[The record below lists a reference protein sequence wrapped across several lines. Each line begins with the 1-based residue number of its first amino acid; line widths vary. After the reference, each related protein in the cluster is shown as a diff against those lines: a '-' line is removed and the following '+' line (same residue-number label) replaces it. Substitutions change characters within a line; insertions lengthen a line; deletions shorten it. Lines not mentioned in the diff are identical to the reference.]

1 MMIQRRRMLASGTFR
16 FTFTGTYTDERT
28 GGMGVI
34 TFTSSGTLT
43 VLSGGAAAALLRGGG
58 GGGGGGGYIDGAYG
72 GGGGGGGG
80 SGYETSATLHLIP
93 GTYTITIGAGGNRGY
108 HEENGSNGGTTSAFG
123 YSANGGIGGE
133 GAAGGQG
140 GDGGAGKNAGANGD
154 QGVGGSYGRGGDG
167 GSPNG
172 GDGGNGEDYRNPGI
186 FWGSAGNGSAGV
198 VTLTF

>member
-58 GGGGGGGYIDGAYG
+58 GGGGGGGYIHGVYG

-80 SGYETSATLHLIP
+80 SGYETSANLHLIP

-108 HEENGSNGGTTSAFG
+108 HEDNGANGGTTSAFG
-123 YSANGGIGGE
+123 YSANGGLGGE
-133 GAAGGQG
+133 GADGSQG

-154 QGVGGSYGRGGDG
+154 QGGIYHDDPYGGWPGEGGLPNGGRGGRGEPDDF
-167 GSPNG
+167 SPSSG
-172 GDGGNGEDYRNPGI
+172 TTGI
-186 FWGSAGNGSAGV
+186 